1 MTTQKAFGTVL
12 NIAFAIAIWFAIPI
26 VMPVAATLAWV
37 LIIMNTMFSFGMIMI
52 ILEAYR

>member
-1 MTTQKAFGTVL
+1 M

-37 LIIMNTMFSFGMIMI
+37 LIILNGLFSLGMLMI
-52 ILEAYR
+52 IFNAYN

>member
-1 MTTQKAFGTVL
+1 MTAQKGLGTFL

-37 LIIMNTMFSFGMIMI
+37 LIVLNVMFSFGMLMI
-52 ILEAYR
+52 IFQVYS

>member
-1 MTTQKAFGTVL
+1 MNTQTAVGTFL

-37 LIIMNTMFSFGMIMI
+37 LIVLNALFSLGMLMI
-52 ILEAYR
+52 IFQVGS